1 LILFVFLI
9 KFDVMTTKELRHRV
23 INKIS
28 ELDDEDLLQ
37 DLIRLIE
44 DSTDDKEIYRLSDN
58 HKKAINK

>member
-1 LILFVFLI
+1 
-9 KFDVMTTKELRHRV
+9 MTTKELRHRV